1 MATAEDIAT
10 ADREI
15 DQLVERYG
23 TNDGAL
29 IQMLLDIQ
37 KTQGYLPTEWLVG
50 LSERLDIAL
59 PRIYHA
65 ATFYKA
71 FSLEPKGRHIIQV
84 CTGTACH
91 VRGAPIVITRIAGVL
106 GIDPGETTDDG
117 EFSFETVNC
126 LGCCAL
132 GPVIAVDDKY
142 YSDPSVEEIREIVD
156 TVRKEG

>member
-15 DQLVERYG
+15 DELVERYG
-23 TNDGAL
+23 RADGAL

-50 LSERLDIAL
+50 LSERLEIPL

-71 FSLEPKGRHIIQV
+71 FSLEPKGRHVIQV

-91 VRGAPIVITRIAGVL
+91 VRGAPLLVSRIGSLLGVR
-106 GIDPGETTDDG
+106 PGETTGDG
-117 EFSFETVNC
+117 EFTFETVNC

-132 GPVIAVDDKY
+132 GPVMTVDEKY
-142 YSDPSVEEIREIVD
+142 YSNPSQEELAKLLNI
-156 TVRKEG
+156 G